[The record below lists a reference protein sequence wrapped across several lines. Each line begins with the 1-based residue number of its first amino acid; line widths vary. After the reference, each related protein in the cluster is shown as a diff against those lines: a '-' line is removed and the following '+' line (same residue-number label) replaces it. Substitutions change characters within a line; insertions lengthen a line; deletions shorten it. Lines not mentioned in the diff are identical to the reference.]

1 MDTKRTTPA
10 ADEPAVAD
18 DAAIADDPALART
31 SATGWADR
39 SRDYGEPA
47 PDREQ
52 DRLGQPET
60 NTGAFAGAVTGAVLG
75 GVGGPVGVAAG
86 AAVGGV
92 VGGAIGA
99 ALADGPG
106 DSDDDA
112 GAAGDVA
119 DVDSD
124 HDRVKRTYSGQIYE
138 AGSVMD
144 TPKKDQI

>member
-1 MDTKRTTPA
+1 MSTDRTAPVTP
-10 ADEPAVAD
+10 VVD
-18 DAAIADDPALART
+18 DAAVTADPALSRT
-31 SATGWADR
+31 SDTGFADR
-39 SRDYGEPA
+39 SRDFGEPA

-60 NTGAFAGAVTGAVLG
+60 NTGAFAGAITGAVLG
-75 GVGGPVGVAAG
+75 GVGGPIGVAAG

-99 ALADGPG
+99 AISDGPG

-124 HDRVKRTYSGQIYE
+124 HDRVKRTYSGQVYE